1 MTRRHAPRTP
11 AHERVVRTLRLVQ
24 YEAATARA
32 KLELADE
39 TNRGLHEELEAL
51 RESRRISDLRG
62 DVALEAQRALEQEI
76 SELEDSTERLRTAL
90 LAPIPMRLHCPSC
103 GELHVDEGVWVTKV
117 HFHHACQHCGEVWR
131 PSVRATVGVRFLPG
145 FKTGATE

>member
-51 RESRRISDLRG
+51 QESRRISDLRG
-62 DVALEAQRALEQEI
+62 DVALEAQRALERHAFD
-76 SELEDSTERLRTAL
+76 LEERNERLRTEFF
-90 LAPIPMRLHCPSC
+90 APIPMRLHCPSC
-103 GELHVDEGVWVTKV
+103 GELHVDEGVWAAKV
-117 HFHHACQHCGEVWR
+117 HYHHACQFCGEIWR

-145 FKTGATE
+145 FKNEETT